1 MSKNDEMNDLE
12 HELAVLRPQPGD
24 VLVLCS
30 DGLTEHVKK
39 REVAA
44 LVEDPD
50 PDEVA
55 RGLIDVAN
63 QRGGHDN
70 ITVVVARAV

>member
-1 MSKNDEMNDLE
+1 VEVYPPR
-12 HELAVLRPQPGD
+12 ELQPGD
-24 VLVLCS
+24 MLVLCS

-44 LVEDPD
+44 LVEASDPG
-50 PDEVA
+50 EVA
-55 RGLIDVAN
+55 KGLVDVAN